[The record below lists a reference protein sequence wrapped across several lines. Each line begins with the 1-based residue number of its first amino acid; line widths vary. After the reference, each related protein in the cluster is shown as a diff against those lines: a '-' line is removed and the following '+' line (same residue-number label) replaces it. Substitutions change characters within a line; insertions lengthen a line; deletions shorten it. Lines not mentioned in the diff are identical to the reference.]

1 MGRIEGQQASEAATE
16 ERLVREDSDRSADAT
31 GVADGVCPS
40 CGRLAG
46 PGARFCGV
54 CRSELRVVSP
64 GDTELA
70 YAGFWLRLLAA
81 LIDLAIL
88 FVVCVVA
95 ATLPPTVLTAFLAQ
109 LLVISIYVIG
119 FWVGQGAT
127 PGKMAVGVKVVM
139 ANGLPIEF
147 GAACLRYFGY
157 FVCALTLAIGYL
169 MIAFTAEKRGLQDYI
184 AGTVV
189 VKKR

>member
-1 MGRIEGQQASEAATE
+1 MRRIEGQQASEAATE
-16 ERLVREDSDRSADAT
+16 RLVRGGSDRSADAT
-31 GVADGVCPS
+31 GVADGGCPS
-40 CGRLAG
+40 CGRLGG

-54 CRSELRVVSP
+54 CRSELRVLAP
-64 GDTELA
+64 GEAELA
-70 YAGFWLRLLAA
+70 YAGFGLRLLAA
-81 LIDLAIL
+81 LIDLVML

-95 ATLPPTVLTAFLAQ
+95 ATLAPSILTAFLAQ
-109 LLVISIYVIG
+109 LLVIATYLIG

-139 ANGLPIEF
+139 ANELPIEF

-157 FVCALTLAIGYL
+157 FVCALTLGIGFL
-169 MIAFTAEKRGLQDYI
+169 MIAFTPQKRGLQDYI

-189 VKKR
+189 IKTR